1 MNAYFWIILA
11 TLIIGYA
18 LDLIA
23 DWVNLKNLSTDMPE
37 EFKGTFDEESYK
49 KSQEYE
55 KTRTK
60 FGQVSSTFS
69 LIVLLAFWFLGG
81 FNWLDSVVR
90 VYFDSEIWRGL
101 VFIGALVVANTII
114 SLPFSI
120 YSTFVIEEKY
130 GFNKTTPKVFVLD
143 MLKSLGLTIAI
154 AGPILAAILYFFQAF
169 GDWAWLMAWGAVV
182 LFSLIA
188 QYLAPTLIMPL
199 FNKFTPLEEG
209 ELRDSIFKYAES
221 VDYPLKNIFVMDG
234 SKRSTKSNAFF
245 TGFGKNKR
253 IALFDTLIKKHGAD
267 ELVSI
272 LAHEIGHYKKK
283 HILIGTIISF
293 VHTGILFYLLS
304 IFLDAQGLYEAFFM
318 DSMSIYAGLI
328 FFGLL
333 YSPIELILSILMNIV
348 SRKNEFAADRF
359 AIKTTKKK
367 EPFVKAMKTLSRH
380 NLSNLTPHP
389 FYVFINYSHPPVL
402 ERIRSAETMELE

>member
-23 DWVNLKNLSTDMPE
+23 DWVNLKNLSTEMPE

-81 FNWLDSVVR
+81 FNWLDDIVR
-90 VYFDSEIWRGL
+90 AYFDSEIWRGL
-101 VFIGALVVANTII
+101 VFIGALVVANSII

-143 MLKSLGLTIAI
+143 ILKSFGLAI
-154 AGPILAAILYFFQAF
+154 VIGGPILAAIIYFFQAF
-169 GDWAWLMAWGAVV
+169 GDWAWLTAWGAVV

-209 ELRDSIFKYAES
+209 ELRDSIFDYAES

-253 IALFDTLIKKHGAD
+253 IALFDTLIKKHGVE

-293 VHTGILFYLLS
+293 VHTGILFLLLS

-348 SRKNEFAADRF
+348 SRKNEFAADKF
-359 AIKTTKKK
+359 AIETTKKK

-402 ERIRSAETMELE
+402 ERIRSAKAMEVE

>member
-359 AIKTTKKK
+359 AMKTTKKK